1 MWTQVWEEN
10 TNTGRLLVNRKWENA
25 APTCA
30 ERDIWGGKYRRLRLR
45 GKTMRRRGTARGGE
59 ERRGGGAEVILQQR
73 VQYVCPMKPSNTVST
88 LSVTT
93 SECTI
98 TFYKGRMKCQ
108 NWFERGGLRY
118 KWAAKVAI
126 LFHWPFIPR
135 VPGSLAGE
143 KKKEKRA
150 ARTWSRCGRPSRESP
165 VTACEMK
172 TTHTH
177 THTKQAEIK
186 EEKEEEKKK
195 TGARKRQRSR
205 LNFPPLCK

>member
-1 MWTQVWEEN
+1 MLCEHKCGRKIQTLVGYLLTENEKTLLPLVQKEIFEAVNTDVSVWE
-10 TNTGRLLVNRKWENA
+10 
-25 APTCA
+25 
-30 ERDIWGGKYRRLRLR
+30 GKQWD
-45 GKTMRRRGTARGGE
+45 GEVRRGEAR
-59 ERRGGGAEVILQQR
+59 RGAEVILQQR

-143 KKKEKRA
+143 KKKEKEQREHEVGVG
-150 ARTWSRCGRPSRESP
+150 GRHASLRWQHVKWKP
-165 VTACEMK
+165 
-172 TTHTH
+172 HTH

-186 EEKEEEKKK
+186 EEEEEEKKQ
-195 TGARKRQRSR
+195 ARGNARGVV
-205 LNFPPLCK
+205 